1 MRNEFSIAVLFCLL
15 LTACDSPTWR
25 NDRYHVIVDFAGTT
39 CVATLDG
46 RPIPG
51 GWDRGVWTDTS
62 DTGSE
67 GMPAGEREM
76 GFGCTGVAV
85 GIVAKKGEFPANQV
99 YRIENTDG
107 PPKHGNAAVLLRTRG
122 LPRGIWP
129 AALLMDVDMRG
140 AEGTLRIERISKKY
154 VVGRLDVIMHRALSQ
169 F

>member
-51 GWDRGVWTDTS
+51 DRDQKVWTDTS
-62 DTGSE
+62 DAVSDGLPS
-67 GMPAGEREM
+67 GEREM
-76 GFGCTGVAV
+76 GFGCNGVTI
-85 GIVAKKGEFPANQV
+85 GIVAKKGEFPPRAS
-99 YRIENTDG
+99 YPIENAEG
-107 PPKHGNAAVLLRTRG
+107 SPKPGNAAVLLRARG
-122 LPRGIWP
+122 LPRGFWP

-140 AEGTLRIERISKKY
+140 VKGTLRIGSIAKDSVYGRVD
-154 VVGRLDVIMHRALSQ
+154 VVMRRALSQ